1 MIDVIPGILEK
12 DFGEIERR
20 VRLVSPYVSWV
31 QIDVA
36 DNTLVP
42 NETFL
47 DVARFGEL
55 AKLVQLEAHL
65 MVAQPEKYIRQ
76 LADAGF
82 KRIIAHV
89 EAHDPRLFLEQATYE
104 HVEVGMA
111 IDGPT
116 EFETIEPFLEEI
128 DVVLVM
134 TIEAGFSGQELMPE
148 TLDKIKRIRENFPD
162 LPIEVDGGINDKTA
176 KLVKDAGA
184 TRLVSTSYL
193 FKDPANIAEAIARL
207 IFERA
212 RGMKLPVASVRVWET
227 VNSCAEYRG

>member
-12 DFGEIERR
+12 DWNEIERR
-20 VRLVSPYVSWV
+20 IKLVAPHVSWV

-47 DVARFGEL
+47 DFTKFEALTKQSLGGDL
-55 AKLVQLEAHL
+55 SKLSFEAHL
-65 MVAQPEKYIRQ
+65 MVDQPEKYIRP

-82 KRIIAHV
+82 KRLIAHV

-104 HVEVGMA
+104 HVEVGIA

-116 EFETIEPFLEEI
+116 EFEAIEPFLEEI

-134 TIEAGFSGQELMPE
+134 TIEAGFSGQALMPE
-148 TLDKIKRIRENFPD
+148 TLEKMKRIAENFPH

-176 KLVKDAGA
+176 RLVKEAGA

-193 FKDPANIAEAIARL
+193 FKDPDHIAESIERL
-207 IFERA
+207 KSA
-212 RGMKLPVASVRVWET
+212 
-227 VNSCAEYRG
+227 